1 MQYNTNTRY
10 DKVRKENAHAL
21 AVENAANYL
30 LSQEDKR
37 KQQRPVLWAKL
48 PIKLKDL
55 NVLPPLDVVRL

>member
-1 MQYNTNTRY
+1 MQYNTNSKY

-30 LSQEDKR
+30 ASQEDKR

-48 PIKLKDL
+48 PIKLKDF